1 MKTIFLFVFIIFNN
15 NYLFSSNL
23 EENIET
29 CNSCHS
35 VENVINDPLIP
46 SINGQEFFY
55 IYTQLKDYKA
65 GRRSHEIMTDIASDL
80 SKDDMKA
87 LAQFYSE
94 KKWLPYAINKDYDS
108 ESIEKIVSS
117 GGRNA
122 CTKCHVGF
130 KGNSG
135 VPTIGGQKI
144 HLLKSYD
151 ACF

>member
-94 KKWLPYAINKDYDS
+94 KKCLPFAINK
-108 ESIEKIVSS
+108 
-117 GGRNA
+117 
-122 CTKCHVGF
+122 H
-130 KGNSG
+130 
-135 VPTIGGQKI
+135 
-144 HLLKSYD
+144 
-151 ACF
+151 